1 MFGYRTLYFIGLIAL
16 LISDRILGL
25 EHAIYLLVCLVGI
38 GSLGTAAFLAH
49 RRHQSILPALYI
61 VLSIIGYALWWLG
74 DLKGQQ
80 LMSIEEDSLLKWNV
94 FFQSIGAIF
103 FAASILPTLA
113 LHQLFAL
120 GSKHVS
126 NFKLQKQALLWTGT
140 TLLLVS
146 LFPINYLA
154 HERNVRW
161 DLGYFKT
168 ATPGESSISLI
179 ENLSEPVTV
188 YLFFQMGMDVTDEIR
203 TYFDAVPADKLDI
216 RYVDKDV
223 EPALAKELSVQNNG
237 MIILSTGEGDNRSIE
252 RINIGKTL
260 SAAKRK
266 LKKLDEEFREALLT
280 LTKEPSV
287 LYLTTGHGELYW
299 KVQEDEDSSRKISL
313 LKRGLSAS
321 NFTIKELSIANGLA
335 NEIPEDAAGV
345 VILAPQM
352 EFSEA
357 EVNTLL
363 QFWNAGNSL
372 FIALEPDGANLS
384 PLLNEL
390 QVKFDP
396 TSLAHGSRYLAP
408 NRALPIHKRN
418 LITNKFSTHASVTT
432 LSRYNKVMA
441 LVFEDAGSINK
452 IDGDTKVT
460 TIIKSLEETWKD
472 SNGNLQQ
479 DDSEATA
486 LWSLGVAVEQNQN
499 DVESKAVVFS
509 DASWLTDNYL
519 GKGLNIGQQTIQ
531 PHAILLSDTLF
542 WLTDQKDSAGTVNN
556 ELDVKIQHSK
566 EGQSWIFF
574 GTGILFPFFVFG
586 IGRLRISNRTRGGTQ

>member
-1 MFGYRTLYFIGLIAL
+1 MFGYRTLYFIGLITL

-25 EHAIYLLVCLVGI
+25 EHTLYAPICTGGILLL
-38 GSLGTAAFLAH
+38 GSAAFLSY
-49 RRHQSILPALYI
+49 RRHQTIFPPLYI
-61 VLSIIGYALWWLG
+61 LLSIIGYALWWLG
-74 DLKGQQ
+74 GLSGQQ
-80 LMSIEEDSLLKWNV
+80 FMQVEEDSLLQWQV
-94 FFQSIGAIF
+94 FFQSLGAIF
-103 FAASILPTLA
+103 FTTSILPTLA
-113 LHQLFAL
+113 LQQLFAL

-126 NFKLQKQALLWTGT
+126 SRKLQKQALLWTST
-140 TLLLVS
+140 TFLLVS

-168 ATPGESSISLI
+168 ATPGESSISLVK
-179 ENLSEPVTV
+179 NLSNPVTV

-203 TYFDAVPADKLDI
+203 TYFDELPTDKLDI

-223 EPALAKELSVQNNG
+223 EPTLAKELSVQNNG
-237 MIILSTGEGDNRSIE
+237 MIVLSTGGDDNRSIE

-260 SAAKRK
+260 SAAKRN

-280 LTKEPSV
+280 LTKEPNV

-299 KVQEDEDSSRKISL
+299 KVQEDEDSRRKISL

-363 QFWNAGNSL
+363 EFWNAGNSL
-372 FIALEPDGANLS
+372 FIALEPSGPTLS
-384 PLLNEL
+384 PLLSEL
-390 QVKFDP
+390 NVTLDR
-396 TSLAHGSRYLAP
+396 TSLAHGTRYMNP
-408 NRALPIHKRN
+408 GRALPIHKRN

-441 LVFEDAGSINK
+441 LVFEDAGSIDK
-452 IDGDTKVT
+452 IDGDAKVT
-460 TIIKSLEETWKD
+460 TIIRSLEDTWKD
-472 SNGNLQQ
+472 SNDNLQQ
-479 DDSEATA
+479 DDGEAKD
-486 LWSLGVAVEQNQN
+486 LWSLGMAVEKNEN
-499 DVESKAVVFS
+499 DVVSKAVIFS

-519 GKGLNIGQQTIQ
+519 GKGLNIGKQTIQ

-542 WLTDQKDSAGTVNN
+542 WLTDQQESSGTVNN

-566 EGQSWIFF
+566 EGQGWIFF
-574 GTGILFPFFVFG
+574 GTSILLPFFVFG
-586 IGRLRISNRTRGGTQ
+586 IGRLRISSRTRGGTQ

>member
-25 EHAIYLLVCLVGI
+25 EHALYIPVCLVGI

-49 RRHQSILPALYI
+49 RRHQSILPSLYI

-154 HERNVRW
+154 HERNARW

-223 EPALAKELSVQNNG
+223 EPALAKELNVQNNG
-237 MIILSTGEGDNRSIE
+237 IIVLSTGEGDNRSVE

-299 KVQEDEDSSRKISL
+299 KVQEDEDSLRKI
-313 LKRGLSAS
+313 
-321 NFTIKELSIANGLA
+321 
-335 NEIPEDAAGV
+335 
-345 VILAPQM
+345 
-352 EFSEA
+352 
-357 EVNTLL
+357 
-363 QFWNAGNSL
+363 
-372 FIALEPDGANLS
+372 
-384 PLLNEL
+384 
-390 QVKFDP
+390 
-396 TSLAHGSRYLAP
+396 Y
-408 NRALPIHKRN
+408 
-418 LITNKFSTHASVTT
+418 
-432 LSRYNKVMA
+432 
-441 LVFEDAGSINK
+441 
-452 IDGDTKVT
+452 
-460 TIIKSLEETWKD
+460 
-472 SNGNLQQ
+472 
-479 DDSEATA
+479 
-486 LWSLGVAVEQNQN
+486 
-499 DVESKAVVFS
+499 
-509 DASWLTDNYL
+509 
-519 GKGLNIGQQTIQ
+519 
-531 PHAILLSDTLF
+531 
-542 WLTDQKDSAGTVNN
+542 
-556 ELDVKIQHSK
+556 
-566 EGQSWIFF
+566 
-574 GTGILFPFFVFG
+574 
-586 IGRLRISNRTRGGTQ
+586 GGT

>member
-16 LISDRILGL
+16 MVSDRILGL
-25 EHAIYLLVCLVGI
+25 EHALYIPICLVGI
-38 GSLGTAAFLAH
+38 GSLGIASFLAH
-49 RRHQSILPALYI
+49 RRHQSTLPSLYI
-61 VLSIIGYALWWLG
+61 VLSIIGYAFWWLG

-80 LMSIEEDSLLKWNV
+80 LMGIEEDSLLKWNV
-94 FFQSIGAIF
+94 FFQSMGAIF
-103 FAASILPTLA
+103 FALSILPTLA

-179 ENLSEPVTV
+179 ETLSEPVTV

-299 KVQEDEDSSRKISL
+299 KVQEDDDSRRKISL

-372 FIALEPDGANLS
+372 FIALEPEGANLS
-384 PLLNEL
+384 PLLNAL
-390 QVKFDP
+390 QVEFDS

-408 NRALPIHKRN
+408 NRSLPIHKRN

-441 LVFEDAGSINK
+441 LVFENAGSINK

-460 TIIKSLEETWKD
+460 TIIKSLEDTWKD

-479 DDSEATA
+479 DGNEATD

-499 DVESKAVVFS
+499 NVESKAVVFS

-542 WLTDQKDSAGTVNN
+542 WLTDQKDSTGTVNN